1 MKTLKLAVKTC
12 EDSAFVDKKAENY
25 GHAFLR
31 LYNRFDES
39 VDKTFIEELMSDFNM
54 NAREYRYL
62 TKDVKGA
69 LDAEEARRENINER
83 IDDYIFELQD
93 EKSTGKQRF
102 NAFRKIAQLQK
113 SLLRD
118 RTWGGLDNMRR
129 LSKECSKE
137 NRDEEKIASI
147 RNDIYQSRF
156 SGAYY
161 IGAGIDKGNM
171 NFDFSEL
178 DKGKIKYKPYKG
190 KSIEFTFYGA
200 YKYMK
205 ELVILKEMALAGLI
219 SITMRV
225 SSSYLYLTFDEEI
238 LNGYAV
244 DVKSRKE
251 EYAKVKELNLPEEEQ
266 AAAIKRVTKKYYDEQ
281 R

>member
-1 MKTLKLAVKTC
+1 
-12 EDSAFVDKKAENY
+12 
-25 GHAFLR
+25 
-31 LYNRFDES
+31 
-39 VDKTFIEELMSDFNM
+39 
-54 NAREYRYL
+54 
-62 TKDVKGA
+62 
-69 LDAEEARRENINER
+69 
-83 IDDYIFELQD
+83 
-93 EKSTGKQRF
+93 
-102 NAFRKIAQLQK
+102 
-113 SLLRD
+113 
-118 RTWGGLDNMRR
+118 MRR
-129 LSKECSKE
+129 LYKECSKE

-147 RNDIYQSRF
+147 RNDIYRCRF

-161 IGAGIDKGNM
+161 IGAAMDKGNM

-244 DVKSRKE
+244 DAKARKE
-251 EYAKVKELNLPEEEQ
+251 EYAKVRELNLPEEEQ